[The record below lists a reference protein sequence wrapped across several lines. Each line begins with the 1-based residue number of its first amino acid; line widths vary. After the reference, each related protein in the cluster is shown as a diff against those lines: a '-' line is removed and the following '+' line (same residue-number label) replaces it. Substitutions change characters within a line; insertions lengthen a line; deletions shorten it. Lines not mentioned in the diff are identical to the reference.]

1 MSSAQ
6 PNARRRK
13 SSPPRAKKRPPTVVV
28 DERDDIESG
37 RRFLLFNV
45 APSWLVS
52 FVTHLILI
60 LILAF
65 WFLPPLRDNKISFES
80 GRSEGAATDSLEVDL
95 DDFNSDAAAANLE
108 PSELLKNIE
117 TDISEIDTEVAA
129 TELTDLGDMFS
140 SEEMGQV
147 AETGGVSGGSELS
160 GRSADGRLRARS
172 QGATADSEKSVDLA
186 LAWIV
191 KHQLPDGGWNFD
203 HTVGPGEF
211 RDTGGAGAA
220 RGARN
225 GATALAL
232 LPLLGAGNTHQS
244 GIYKKSIQKGLEYL
258 KRKGRR
264 RGGAARLSY
273 IEDEGNLYSHGL
285 VAIVFCEAYAM
296 TRDEELRPYAQA
308 VINFTEYAQDPRGGG
323 WRYSPREPGD
333 TSAVGWQL
341 MALKSAKIS
350 GLNIDRRTF
359 KRAEI
364 FLDFVSNSDGSE
376 YGYDSYRKTS
386 VTKARNSIGLLCRM
400 YLGWPK
406 DRAGLVTGM
415 ARISETGPD
424 MSSGVDMYYNYYATQ
439 AMKHMYIGTPAW
451 TRWNTKMRDFLVDT
465 QNRDGDARGSWYFDH
480 RWSQSGG
487 RLYDTAMACM
497 TLEVYY
503 RFLPLYGKDST
514 ADDGFELFKP

>member
-6 PNARRRK
+6 PNARPQK
-13 SSPPRAKKRPPTVVV
+13 TPPRARKRARAVVV
-28 DERDDIESG
+28 NERDDMESG

-60 LILAF
+60 LVLAF
-65 WFLPPLRDNKISFES
+65 WFLPAVRDKTISFES
-80 GRSEGAATDSLEVDL
+80 GRTEGNAVDSIEVDL
-95 DDFNSDAAAANLE
+95 DDFNSDEAAANLE
-108 PSELLKNIE
+108 PSDLLKNIE
-117 TDISEIDTEVAA
+117 AEISEVDTELPSTDITEV
-129 TELTDLGDMFS
+129 GDMFS
-140 SEEMGQV
+140 SEEIGQV
-147 AETGGVSGGSELS
+147 LESGGVSGGNELS
-160 GRSADGRLRARS
+160 GRSVDGRLRARS
-172 QGATADSEKSVDLA
+172 EGATADSEQSVDLA

-203 HTVGPGEF
+203 HTVGPGGF
-211 RDTGGAGAA
+211 RDTEGAGTA
-220 RGARN
+220 RGARC
-225 GATALAL
+225 GATAIAL

-244 GIYKKSIQKGLEYL
+244 GEYKEAVQKGLDFL
-258 KRKGRR
+258 KRKGRA
-264 RGGAARLSY
+264 RGSAARLSY
-273 IEDEGNLYSHGL
+273 LEEDGTMYSHGL

-308 VINFTEYAQDPRGGG
+308 VIKFTEYAQDPKGGG
-323 WRYSPREPGD
+323 WRYRPREPGD

-350 GLNIDRRTF
+350 GLEINRRTF

-364 FLDFVSNSDGSE
+364 FLDFASNSDGSE
-376 YGYDSYRKTS
+376 YGYERYRKTNVTRALNS
-386 VTKARNSIGLLCRM
+386 VGLLCRM

-415 ARISETGPD
+415 AKISEAGPD
-424 MSSGVDMYYNYYATQ
+424 VSSDADMYYNYYATQ
-439 AMKHMYIGTPAW
+439 AMKHMYVGTPGW
-451 TRWNTKMRDFLVDT
+451 TRWNTKMRDFLVDS
-465 QNRDGDARGSWYFDH
+465 QDRDGDKRGSWFFDH
-480 RWSQSGG
+480 RWSLRGG

-503 RFLPLYGKDST
+503 RFLPLYGKDAT